1 MKDYIQISIP
11 KGILALSILSSNSF
25 SDEEEFRED
34 GYVYKDGVRLRK
46 WFSYQ
51 RGWKYFWKP
60 CLNNIPRLENVYHR
74 LCLRSSRNWANI
86 EKMMKHIRNVV
97 PKTVSH
103 GENTFKVCSDY
114 AYSRGG
120 NTEYFQY
127 SIYERGSYSS
137 DWVSSEEYE
146 KDKNVSLGNEFHK
159 LSRLH
164 MRPARYDIGDVLSR
178 AFEAYIHGNK
188 ILMSKKEGTLIELHV
203 NGRTYIYRL
212 VLDTNSALRAE
223 KYFWSG
229 EDREIVS
236 L

>member
-1 MKDYIQISIP
+1 
-11 KGILALSILSSNSF
+11 
-25 SDEEEFRED
+25 
-34 GYVYKDGVRLRK
+34 
-46 WFSYQ
+46 
-51 RGWKYFWKP
+51 
-60 CLNNIPRLENVYHR
+60 
-74 LCLRSSRNWANI
+74 
-86 EKMMKHIRNVV
+86 MMKHIRNVV

-188 ILMSKKEGTLIELHV
+188 NLMSKKEGTLIELHV